1 MESTTIKQDEKEKV
15 EVYKV
20 DNLIDQQ
27 ILDFY

>member
-27 ILDFY
+27 ILDLY

>member
-1 MESTTIKQDEKEKV
+1 MESTTIKQDEKEEV

-27 ILDFY
+27 ILDLY

>member
-1 MESTTIKQDEKEKV
+1 MESTTIKQDEREKV

-27 ILDFY
+27 ILDLY